1 MPEIHATVASTV
13 GLHARPAALFA
24 AAAAASPVPIMVSKP
39 GGEPVD
45 VRSIRSVLTLDA
57 RFGDELILAAE
68 GPGAEEALAAL
79 ALVVETNHDQAE
91 A

>member
-1 MPEIHATVASTV
+1 MPEIHAIVGSTV

-24 AAAAASPVPIMVSKP
+24 AAAAAAPVPISICKP

-45 VRSIRSVLTLDA
+45 ARSILSVLTLDA
-57 RFGDELILAAE
+57 RCGDELILTAE
-68 GPGAEEALAAL
+68 GPGAEEALASVASVL
-79 ALVVETNHDQAE
+79 ETNHDQAE

>member
-1 MPEIHATVASTV
+1 MPEIRAKVASTV

-24 AAAAASPVPIMVSKP
+24 AAAAAAPVPISVCKP

-45 VRSIRSVLTLDA
+45 ARSILSVLTLDA
-57 RFGDELILAAE
+57 RCGDELILAAE
-68 GPGAEEALAAL
+68 GPGAQEALAS
-79 ALVVETNHDQAE
+79 VVKVLETNHDQAE

>member
-1 MPEIHATVASTV
+1 MPEIHANVGSTV

-24 AAAAASPVPIMVSKP
+24 AAAAAAPMPISVCKP

-45 VRSIRSVLTLDA
+45 ARSILSVLTLDA

-68 GPGAEEALAAL
+68 GPGAEEALALL
-79 ALVVETNHDQAE
+79 AGVLETNHDQVE